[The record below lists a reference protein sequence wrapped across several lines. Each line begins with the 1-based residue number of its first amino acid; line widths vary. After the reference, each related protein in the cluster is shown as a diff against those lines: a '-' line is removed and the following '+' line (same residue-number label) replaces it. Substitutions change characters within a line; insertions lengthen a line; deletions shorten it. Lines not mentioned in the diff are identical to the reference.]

1 MKKNFLFK
9 RLYLRNIKFFR
20 FFSLL
25 NLIFLLCFIKI
36 SSKEKSENN
45 FIFVAFFGGKGS
57 AEGELENPAGISVDV
72 NGYIYVADAGNHRIQ
87 KFSERGDFL
96 EYRGGFGWSG
106 ENFDKPFDIY
116 AKSVLDIFVVDQN
129 ANRIVR
135 FDKDLNYISSLVADD
150 IENNDLIFGYPS
162 GIAVSKRGDI
172 FVVDGENKR
181 IIKINSFGNPE
192 MSFGGF
198 ENLDFRL
205 KQPFQIAVSPDNEI
219 FVSDI
224 SLRKVIVFDYFGNF
238 YFEITSSSMKSSA
251 GIDVDNEGRL
261 FVADP
266 EAASVHVFD
275 VNGSFLFTIKGNE
288 IGGGEII
295 EEPVDIVFFKGLLY
309 IVDNTQNRVYIL
321 KERN

>member
-1 MKKNFLFK
+1 MKKKFTFK
-9 RLYLRNIKFFR
+9 SLYLGNIKYFL

-25 NLIFLLCFIKI
+25 NIVFLLCFIKI
-36 SSKEKSENN
+36 SGKEKTENN
-45 FIFVAFFGGKGS
+45 FIFVGFFGGKGS
-57 AEGELENPAGISVDV
+57 EEGKLNNPAGISVDV
-72 NGYIYVADAGNHRIQ
+72 NGCIYIADTGNHRIQ
-87 KFSERGDFL
+87 KFSERGNFL
-96 EYRGGFGWSG
+96 EYRGGFGWTG

-129 ANRIVR
+129 ANRIIR
-135 FDKDLNYISSLVADD
+135 FDKDLNYISSLKADD
-150 IENNDLIFGYPS
+150 IKNNDLIFGYPS
-162 GIAVSKRGDI
+162 GIALSKRADI

-181 IIKINSFGNPE
+181 IIKINSFGNAE

-205 KQPFQIAVSPDNEI
+205 DQPFQIAVLPENKI

-224 SLRKVIVFDYFGNF
+224 SLGKVIVFDYFGNF
-238 YFEITSSSMKSSA
+238 YFEIINSSMKSSA

-266 EAASVHVFD
+266 KAASVHVFD

-295 EEPVDIVFFKGLLY
+295 EEPVDIAFFKGLLY

>member
-1 MKKNFLFK
+1 MKKKFLSK
-9 RLYLRNIKFFR
+9 RLYLGNIRFFH

-25 NLIFLLCFIKI
+25 NLIFLLCFIEV
-36 SSKEKSENN
+36 SSKEKSKNS
-45 FIFVAFFGGKGS
+45 FVFVAFFGGKGS

-96 EYRGGFGWSG
+96 EYRGGLGWSG

-116 AKSVLDIFVVDQN
+116 AESVLDIFVVDQN

-135 FDKDLNYISSLVADD
+135 FDKDLNYISSLTADD
-150 IENNDLIFGYPS
+150 IEDSDLVFGYPS
-162 GIAVSKRGDI
+162 GIVVSKRGDI

-192 MSFGGF
+192 TSFGGF

-224 SLRKVIVFDYFGNF
+224 SLRKVMVFDYFGNF

-266 EAASVHVFD
+266 DAASVHVFD